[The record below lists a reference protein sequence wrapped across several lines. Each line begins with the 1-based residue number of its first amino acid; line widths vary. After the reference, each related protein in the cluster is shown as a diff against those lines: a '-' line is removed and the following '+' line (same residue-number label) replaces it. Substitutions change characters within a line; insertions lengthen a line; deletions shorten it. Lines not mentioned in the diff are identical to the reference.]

1 MNNINDM
8 NDSNFIQSNNS
19 GSISIKTIEHK
30 PEKTYDNDLSKEE
43 AEILNIYR
51 SLEARDRTKFMNFV
65 FDMEDKTTKS

>member
-1 MNNINDM
+1 M